1 MELNR
6 SILIAQAINF
16 LIILWLFK
24 RLVGDKISKTIATRR
39 EELKKAEGAAK
50 IYEDTMAQAE
60 AEKKSMIDEAVA
72 HKNSVIAQAEQ
83 AASLKADKILAD
95 ADARAEGIQ
104 QEAHEKAGHIEK
116 ELEDNFV
123 DWVKKTAHQVVKKL
137 FDKDVKL
144 QEEYLVELT
153 KEFSK

>member
-24 RLVGDKISKTIATRR
+24 WLIGDKVSTAIAHRR
-39 EELKKAEGAAK
+39 EELKKAEGAAQV
-50 IYEDTMAQAE
+50 YEETMAKAE
-60 AEKKSMIDEAVA
+60 AEKKAMIDEAVS

-83 AASLKADKILAD
+83 AATLKADKIIAD
-95 ADARAEGIQ
+95 AGSRADNIEK
-104 QEAHEKAGHIEK
+104 EAHEKASHIQK
-116 ELEDNFV
+116 ELEDGFV
-123 DWVKKTAHQVVKKL
+123 DGVKQTAHSVVKKL
-137 FDKDVKL
+137 FNKDMNL
-144 QEEYLVELT
+144 QEEYLTELA